1 MGGGCSENGAR
12 FRRPVKTMQS
22 EKPDEDQVS
31 ELLRNLQ
38 QEMLEKQRLEK
49 ILIQGKRE
57 WEAVFDSLQ
66 ELILLT
72 DKDGAILRC
81 NRALTVQ
88 VNASFQEIIGRNIHE
103 VFYGSDA
110 PKEVRPGEARF
121 PTIPGWFYISVNS
134 FIQEDAGQRSIYV
147 ISDITGQK
155 KAALE
160 MERQKQFF
168 QALFEHSPVA
178 IVVLDPQLEVISCN
192 SAFEKLFLY
201 KQEEVIGC
209 NLDELVSPPGQL
221 AEMNRISRE
230 VLGGGAVH
238 HLARRRRRD
247 GELVD
252 VELFGVPIIAQGEM
266 IGVLGLYHDISEL
279 TEARRVAEAADRA
292 KSDFLANISHEI
304 RTPMNGVI
312 GMLDLLKDTE
322 LDAEQQDYVSMA
334 SLSAESLL
342 RLINEILDFSKIEA
356 GQLDLELIR
365 FDLRTT
371 VEDVAQSMAGR
382 AESRGIELSC
392 LIHHEIPTDLLGD
405 PGRLRQIL
413 VNLIGNAVKFT
424 HEGEVLVEVSIDSE
438 ADRELLLRFSVTDS
452 GIGIPQDR
460 IEDLFKRFSQVDS
473 STTRK
478 YGGTG
483 LGLAISKHLVEL
495 MGGKIGV
502 ESRKGAGSTFW
513 FTAEFS
519 RVVNGAAAAHWDDVN
534 IQGARILIVD
544 DNAMNRNILHRML
557 ENFGCLAHSVASGFD
572 ALPALHMAAQTDRQF
587 DLILLDMQMP
597 EIDGEQTLQEV
608 RGHSVGQNIPVIVL
622 TSMGR
627 RGDVRRLRELGC
639 EGYLLKPVRQ
649 QQLYLAITAVLGQ
662 PKADAVAPKDLVTR
676 HTIKEQ
682 RRRQLRVLLAEDN
695 PVNQKLA
702 LVLLQKHGY
711 PADAVNNGKEAVE
724 AAQATTYNLILMD
737 IQMPE
742 MDGLEATRYLR
753 SLGGRFESLPIIAM
767 TAHAL
772 SIDRE
777 RGLEAGMNDFILK
790 PINQKEFVD
799 KLDRWVLVSSEEA
812 GAAGYVPI
820 DLESV
825 LPRFMNNNEL
835 FIQLLE
841 VFIREVEQNIDV
853 VEEAWKTAD
862 HAAVFEIAHYFK
874 GMSAN
879 FNARRF
885 TALSEEM
892 EMQARS
898 GDLSGVPGLIEGMRT
913 ELKHIIKM
921 LENQR

>member
-1 MGGGCSENGAR
+1 
-12 FRRPVKTMQS
+12 
-22 EKPDEDQVS
+22 
-31 ELLRNLQ
+31 
-38 QEMLEKQRLEK
+38 MLEKQRLEK

-72 DKDGAILRC
+72 DEDGAILRC

-88 VNASFQEIIGRNIHE
+88 LKSSFQEIIGRNIHE
-103 VFYGSDA
+103 LFYGSGA
-110 PKEVRPGEARF
+110 PKEVGSGETRF
-121 PTIPGWFYISVNS
+121 PAIPGWFHVSVYS
-134 FIQEDAGQRSIYV
+134 FIQEDAGQRSIY
-147 ISDITGQK
+147 ILSDITGQK
-155 KAALE
+155 EAALE
-160 MERQKQFF
+160 TEGQKQFF
-168 QALFEHSPVA
+168 QALVENSPVA

-201 KQEEVIGC
+201 KQEEVIGR
-209 NLDELVSPPGQL
+209 NVDELVSPVGQL
-221 AEMNRISRE
+221 EDLNRITQE
-230 VLGGGAVH
+230 VLGGGTVRR
-238 HLARRRRRD
+238 LARRRRKD

-279 TEARRVAEAADRA
+279 IEARRVAEAADRA

-322 LDAEQQDYVSMA
+322 LDSEQRDYLSTA

-342 RLINEILDFSKIEA
+342 RLISEILDFSKIEA

-392 LIHHEIPTDLLGD
+392 LIQHDIPTDLLGD

-424 HEGEVLVEVSIDSE
+424 PAGEVLIEVTVDSE
-438 ADRELLLRFSVTDS
+438 ADRELQLRFSVTDT
-452 GIGIPQDR
+452 GIGIPQNR

-473 STTRK
+473 TTTRK

-483 LGLAISKHLVEL
+483 LGLAISKNLVEL
-495 MGGKIGV
+495 MGGEIGV
-502 ESRKGAGSTFW
+502 ESREGAGSKFW
-513 FTAEFS
+513 FTAEFA
-519 RVVNGAAAAHWDDVN
+519 RAVNGNAVASWDDVN
-534 IQGARILIVD
+534 IQGARILMVD
-544 DNAMNRNILHRML
+544 DNAMNRGILHKML

-572 ALPALHMAAQTDRQF
+572 ALPALHMAAQTDGQF

-608 RGHSVGQNIPVIVL
+608 RRHAVGQDIPVIVL

-649 QQLYLAITAVLGQ
+649 QLLYQAIAAVLGK
-662 PKADAVAPKDLVTR
+662 PKADEAAPRDLVTR
-676 HTIKEQ
+676 HTFKEK
-682 RRRQLRVLLAEDN
+682 RRKQLRILLAEDN
-695 PVNQKLA
+695 PINQKLA
-702 LVLLQKHGY
+702 LALLQKHGY
-711 PADAVNNGKEAVE
+711 PADAVNNGREAVE
-724 AAQATTYNLILMD
+724 AAQATAYNLILMD

-753 SLGGRFESLPIIAM
+753 SLGGRFERIPIIAM
-767 TAHAL
+767 TAHAM
-772 SIDRE
+772 SSDRE
-777 RGLEAGMNDFILK
+777 RSSLAGMNDYIVK
-790 PINQKEFVD
+790 PIAPKEFVD
-799 KLDRWVLVSSEEA
+799 KLDRWVLVSSEEK

-820 DLESV
+820 DLDSV

-841 VFIREVEQNIDV
+841 VFIHEVEQNLGVI
-853 VEEAWKTAD
+853 EAARKKAD
-862 HAAVFEIAHYFK
+862 HKQVFELAHFFK

-879 FNARRF
+879 FNARHF
-885 TALSEEM
+885 TALADTM
-892 EMQARS
+892 ETQARG
-898 GDLSGVPGLIEGMRT
+898 GDLSRVPGLIEEMRA
-913 ELKHIIKM
+913 ELKHIFSV
-921 LENQR
+921 LEDLRARRG